1 MKRAPNPRSTVAVI
15 VLAAGI
21 FLLACLPAFSQAA
34 ENKYPTDVYVK
45 TVHIVKIWMHPLG
58 YMIQFWTSKSKIG
71 EVYVPVTWFN
81 KGPDSRADIVYGQ
94 DPAYPYF
101 SVFWADG
108 KFDHVVIHA
117 LSDYRSPTWGVLE
130 TATDRSSQ
138 FNAEELPK
146 DY

>member
-1 MKRAPNPRSTVAVI
+1 MKRAVI
-15 VLAAGI
+15 ILAAGL

-58 YMIQFWTSKSKIG
+58 YMIQFWTSHSRVG

-81 KGPDSRADIVYGQ
+81 KGPDSKADIVYAQ
-94 DPAYPYF
+94 DSAYPYF
-101 SVFWADG
+101 SIFWADG
-108 KFDHVVIHA
+108 KFDHVTIHA

-138 FNAEELPK
+138 FSVEEMPK
-146 DY
+146 DF